1 MGLSTILTGLW
12 GGVTGLWDGTEGLS
26 AGGGL
31 SGGGSASNGF
41 NILLESGGGFLTLED
56 GITLF
61 ELEAGP

>member
-1 MGLSTILTGLW
+1 MGLASVLTGLW
-12 GGVTGLWDGTEGLS
+12 SGVSGLWGGTEGLS

-31 SGGGSASNGF
+31 SGGGGSNGF

-61 ELEAGP
+61 ELETGP